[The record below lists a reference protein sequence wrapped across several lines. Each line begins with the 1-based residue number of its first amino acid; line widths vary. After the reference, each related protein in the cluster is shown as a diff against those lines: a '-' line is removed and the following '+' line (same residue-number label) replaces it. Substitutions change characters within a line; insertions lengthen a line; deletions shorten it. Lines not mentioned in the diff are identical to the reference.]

1 MSDINKTYNY
11 RVLDNNGNFLAT
23 WDDVAAEP
31 SFTQE
36 MNSAGSEIKLL
47 LARDPDTLGSDV
59 EFNNKVIIT
68 VHDKE
73 TPEGQNLFQGFISE
87 YHPYFSEKEKYTEV
101 TLLGYG
107 ADLGDYLAEVYDSD
121 ITDQINESSGG
132 SPDSF
137 AINAGQDYI
146 SFRFRANFDS
156 IKKFH
161 LYLDAYQ

>member
-59 EFNNKVIIT
+59 EFNNKVIRPAPIAAST
-68 VHDKE
+68 DICRRAFAV
-73 TPEGQNLFQGFISE
+73 TLGSPRFM
-87 YHPYFSEKEKYTEV
+87 SEKEKYTE
-101 TLLGYG
+101 
-107 ADLGDYLAEVYDSD
+107 
-121 ITDQINESSGG
+121 
-132 SPDSF
+132 
-137 AINAGQDYI
+137 
-146 SFRFRANFDS
+146 
-156 IKKFH
+156 
-161 LYLDAYQ
+161 